1 MIYTFDS
8 RVRYSE
14 TRPDGR
20 MSLHALMNYLQ
31 DCSTFQSEELGVGVE
46 ALHRIGR
53 AWMLASWQIRI
64 DRYPVFREEITI
76 GTKATEH
83 DRLIAQRNFFIKDR
97 EGNFLVKAN
106 SCWTYVDRE
115 TGHAQ
120 LLTEECLSPYGQE
133 PPLDMPMAPRKIR
146 LPKGEAKEGAS
157 LAVTK
162 EHLDSNEHVNN
173 GQYVRIAENALPGA
187 VFPREIR
194 AEYRRA
200 AFLGDVMIPWL
211 YETETGYVTA
221 LKNPAGEIFS
231 IVEFTLA

>member
-31 DCSTFQSEELGVGVE
+31 DCSTFQSEELGVGVK

-53 AWMLASWQIRI
+53 AWVLVAWQIRI
-64 DRYPVFREEITI
+64 NRYPVFGERITI

-83 DRLIAQRNFFIKDR
+83 DRLIAQRNFFIRDK
-97 EGNFLVKAN
+97 EGEFLVKAN

-120 LLTEECLSPYGQE
+120 LLTEACLSPYGQE
-133 PPLDMPMAPRKIR
+133 PPLDMPMASRKIR
-146 LPKGEAKEGAS
+146 LPKGEAAEGIR
-157 LAVTK
+157 LEVTK

-173 GQYVRIAENALPGA
+173 GQYIRIAENALPRT
-187 VFPREIR
+187 VFPLQVR

-200 AFLGDVMIPWL
+200 AFLGDEMIPWL
-211 YETETGYVTA
+211 YETETGYVVA

-231 IVEFTLA
+231 VVEFTLD